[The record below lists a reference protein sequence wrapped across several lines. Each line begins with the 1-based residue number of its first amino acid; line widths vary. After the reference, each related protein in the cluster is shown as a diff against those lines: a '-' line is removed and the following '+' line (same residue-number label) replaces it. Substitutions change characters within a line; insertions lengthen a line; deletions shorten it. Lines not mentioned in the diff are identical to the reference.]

1 MLTPVTFQIL
11 STCPGIPISTP
22 NTHTVQVDTYGY
34 LQPTGVPE
42 TVSEDQAGYLIPS
55 QGTPGVKL
63 TFENSD
69 CDSSEV
75 IASLYSGIN
84 DQVEKDRLEIISE
97 RHDDVSISSAHFV
110 LNSIH

>member
-1 MLTPVTFQIL
+1 M
-11 STCPGIPISTP
+11 PISIP
-22 NTHTVQVDTYGY
+22 STHTVQVDTYGY
-34 LQPTGVPE
+34 LQPTAVLD

-55 QGTPGVKL
+55 QGTPGPGVKL

-97 RHDDVSISSAHFV
+97 RHDDVSISSAHFG
-110 LNSIH
+110 LN

>member
-1 MLTPVTFQIL
+1 MPTPVTFQIL

-22 NTHTVQVDTYGY
+22 NTHTVQMDTYGY

-42 TVSEDQAGYLIPS
+42 TVSEDQAGYLVPS
-55 QGTPGVKL
+55 QGTPGPGVKL

-84 DQVEKDRLEIISE
+84 DHGEKDKLEDISE
-97 RHDDVSISSAHFV
+97 RQDDVSKS
-110 LNSIH
+110 